1 MWTTILQRSNAK
13 MIFDEQAKR
22 RTELLNKV
30 EHYLSMEVINENEQ
44 TWNSLA
50 KGLNDF
56 EMVSN
61 AGSSS
66 SATAYVIKI
75 SASERCLEMRQILK
89 KVEMSF
95 KQLRE
100 RQKIER
106 DAEINKLE
114 SRQAL
119 DNKH

>member
-44 TWNSLA
+44 TRNSLA
-50 KGLNDF
+50 KDLNDF
-56 EMVSN
+56 ETVSN

-66 SATAYVIKI
+66 SATAHVIKI
-75 SASERCLEMRQILK
+75 SASERSLEMRQILK

-100 RQKIER
+100 GQKIER

-114 SRQAL
+114 LRQAL